1 MSLALASSDT
11 RRRLPNRRPSEQ
23 FEIEFRGKHYV
34 VALGYHPVHGR
45 SHEHEAEP
53 AEVFIYLDKMGNA
66 VADDA
71 RDIAVL
77 LSIARQYSVPLETM
91 RDAVCR
97 FDDGS
102 PAGLAG
108 AVLDRLCGGDAAHG

>member
-1 MSLALASSDT
+1 MSFAFSRSLDA
-11 RRRLPNRRPSEQ
+11 RRRLPNRRQ
-23 FEIEFRGKHYV
+23 CDTFEIEFRGRPFSISVGHFIDDD
-34 VALGYHPVHGR
+34 R
-45 SHEHEAEP
+45 P
-53 AEVFIYLDKMGNA
+53 AEVFIHAHK
-66 VADDA
+66 VASDASDDA

-77 LSIARQYSVPLETM
+77 LSIAIQHGVPLETM

-108 AVLDRLCGGDAAHG
+108 AVLDWLCRGSET

>member
-1 MSLALASSDT
+1 MPLSLASHSS
-11 RRRLPNRRPSEQ
+11 RRRLPNRRQSDT
-23 FEIEFRGKHYV
+23 FELEFRGRPF
-34 VALGYHPVHGR
+34 AISIGR
-45 SHEHEAEP
+45 QPNSSEP
-53 AEVFIYLDKMGNA
+53 AEIFIHPHK
-66 VADDA
+66 VASDASDDA

-77 LSIARQYSVPLETM
+77 LSIAMQYGVPLESM

-108 AVLDRLCGGDAAHG
+108 AVLDRLCGEVT

>member
-1 MSLALASSDT
+1 M
-11 RRRLPNRRPSEQ
+11 RRRLPNRRRSDQ
-23 FEIEFRGKHYV
+23 FDIEFRNKRYT
-34 VALGYHPVHGR
+34 VALGYHPD
-45 SHEHEAEP
+45 EARP

-77 LSIARQYSVPLETM
+77 LSIALQHGVPTETM

-108 AVLDRLCGGDAAHG
+108 AVLDALGAP